1 MIFTQINQNK
11 FKLQGEEEE
20 LMESNAAYI
29 DRNTEKVITKKDL
42 NRMTWR
48 SLFLQASFNY
58 ERMQACGF
66 LYGLIPGLKK
76 IHKDKD
82 DLSKSMTMH
91 MEFFNTHPFLVTFIM
106 GIVIAMEENK
116 EDPDT
121 IRAIKVATM
130 GPLGGIGDALFWMT
144 LLPISAG
151 IGASMAM
158 QGNIAGPFVF
168 LIIFNTVHFA
178 LRFGLMNYGYNTGVK
193 AIDSLKANTENISR
207 AASIL
212 GLIVVGGLIAS
223 FVNLT
228 TPIVIHTKGAD
239 VVLQE
244 LLDAQI
250 MPKLLPLAYSLLMY
264 KLLKKDLSP
273 VKLIVI
279 TVVVGIVGHVIG
291 IL

>member
-1 MIFTQINQNK
+1 
-11 FKLQGEEEE
+11 
-20 LMESNAAYI
+20 MESSAAYV
-29 DRNTEKVITKKDL
+29 DRTQEKVITQKDL

-58 ERMQACGF
+58 ERMQACGW

-82 DLSKSMTMH
+82 DLSKSMSMH

-116 EDPDT
+116 EHPDA

-168 LIIFNTVHFA
+168 LIIFNIVHFA

-193 AIDSLKANTENISR
+193 AMDTLKTSTESISR

-212 GLIVVGGLIAS
+212 GLTVVGGLIAS

-228 TPIVIHTKGAD
+228 TPIVIQTKGSE

-244 LLDAQI
+244 LLDGQV
-250 MPKLLPLAYSLLMY
+250 MPKLLPLVYTLLMY
-264 KLLKKDLSP
+264 RLMKKDLSP
-273 VKLIVI
+273 VKLILI
-279 TVVVGIVGHVIG
+279 TVIVGIVGHLIG

>member
-1 MIFTQINQNK
+1 
-11 FKLQGEEEE
+11 
-20 LMESNAAYI
+20 MESNIAYE
-29 DRNTEKVITKKDL
+29 DKAVEKVITKKEL
-42 NRMTWR
+42 NKMTWR

-58 ERMQACGF
+58 ERMQACGW

-76 IHKDKD
+76 IHKDKS

-106 GIVIAMEENK
+106 GIVTAMEENK
-116 EDPDT
+116 EYPDT

-168 LIIFNTVHFA
+168 LVVFNAIHFA

-193 AIDSLKANTENISR
+193 AMDSLKANTEYISR

-223 FVNLT
+223 FINLT
-228 TPIVIHTKGAD
+228 TPIIIQTEGSE

-244 LLDAQI
+244 LLDVQI
-250 MPKLLPLAYSLLMY
+250 MPKLLPLVYALLMY
-264 KLLKKDLSP
+264 RLLKKDFSP
-273 VKLIVI
+273 VILILI
-279 TVVVGIVGHVIG
+279 TVVIGVLGHLVGI
-291 IL
+291 L

>member
-1 MIFTQINQNK
+1 
-11 FKLQGEEEE
+11 
-20 LMESNAAYI
+20 MESSAAYV
-29 DRNTEKVITKKDL
+29 DRTQEKVITQKDL

-58 ERMQACGF
+58 ERMQACGW

-76 IHKDKD
+76 IHRDKD
-82 DLSKSMTMH
+82 DLSKSMSMH

-116 EDPDT
+116 EHPDA

-168 LIIFNTVHFA
+168 LIIFNIVHFA

-193 AIDSLKANTENISR
+193 AMDTLKTSTESISR

-212 GLIVVGGLIAS
+212 GLTVVGGLIAS

-228 TPIVIHTKGAD
+228 TPIVIQTKGSE

-244 LLDAQI
+244 LLDGQV
-250 MPKLLPLAYSLLMY
+250 MPKLLPLVYTLLMY
-264 KLLKKDLSP
+264 RLMKKDLSP
-273 VKLIVI
+273 VKLILI
-279 TVVVGIVGHVIG
+279 TVIVGIVGHLIG